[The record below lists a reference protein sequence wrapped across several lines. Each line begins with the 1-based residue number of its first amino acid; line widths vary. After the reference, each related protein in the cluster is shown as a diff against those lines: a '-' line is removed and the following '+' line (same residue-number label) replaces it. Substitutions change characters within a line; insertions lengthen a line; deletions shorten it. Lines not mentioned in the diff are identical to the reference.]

1 MSNFLSTPTY
11 LRQRS
16 FIRFIVS
23 LLFFCSLS
31 FLFSCK
37 GTINYFNYVSELRS
51 NVLLAK
57 SEQFALR
64 IYAVTKESP
73 YSADGV
79 PRETFSRME
88 AHLIAPEGN
97 KTTQLTFQVDEHSY
111 TGEMSYD
118 MVKGEYYYSCPVD
131 VSSLNSLLCLIKYGD
146 EEKEFTATS
155 VLTENTLTPQSALT
169 KVQNEN
175 QELFLSLTDK
185 YGFAG
190 EICLRLI
197 YEGSPYYYVGITDR
211 NGNCTA
217 FLMNAETGKILAKRQ
232 S

>member
-1 MSNFLSTPTY
+1 MNNFLSASRGF
-11 LRQRS
+11 LRV
-16 FIRFIVS
+16 IVT
-23 LLFFCSLS
+23 LLFLFSLPL
-31 FLFSCK
+31 LFSCK
-37 GTINYFNYVSELRS
+37 TPINYFNSVSELRS

-57 SEQFALR
+57 SENLSLR

-88 AHLIAPEGN
+88 AYLIAPEGN
-97 KTTQLTFQVDEHSY
+97 KTTQLTFQIDEHSY
-111 TGEMSYD
+111 NGEMSYD

-131 VSSLNSLLCLIKYGD
+131 VSSLKSLLCLIKYGA
-146 EEKEFTATS
+146 EEKELTATS
-155 VLTENTLTPQSALT
+155 VLTENTLTPQNALT
-169 KVQNEN
+169 KVQSEN

-185 YGFAG
+185 YGFSG
-190 EICLRLI
+190 EICIRLI
-197 YEGSPYYYVGITDR
+197 YEGSPYYYIGITDR

-217 FLMNAETGKILAKRQ
+217 FLMNAETGNILAKRQ